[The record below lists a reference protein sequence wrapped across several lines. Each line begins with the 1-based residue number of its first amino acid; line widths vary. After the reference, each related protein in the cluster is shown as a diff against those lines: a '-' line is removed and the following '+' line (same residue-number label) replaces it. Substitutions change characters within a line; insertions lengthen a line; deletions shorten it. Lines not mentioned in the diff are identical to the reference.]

1 MILAL
6 AAGAAGVQSEVL
18 SPGQIARAQGF
29 EKLLGP

>member
-1 MILAL
+1 
-6 AAGAAGVQSEVL
+6 QSEVL